1 MWSRVL
7 VLLFSLALTKTESK
21 RNYKNYRIIRFH
33 ANGTDQQDLVRDF
46 IEGNPS
52 DVIIAKEFVNAID
65 LIVSPDL
72 FGKAFDLSNK
82 LGYWDQLEPD
92 LQTAIEAEN
101 LGHGSKHIGN
111 AIVQLFSL

>member
-7 VLLFSLALTKTESK
+7 VFLFSLALTISESK

-33 ANGTDQQDLVRDF
+33 ANDTDHQDLIRDF

-52 DVIIAKEFVNAID
+52 DVVIAKEFVNAID

-111 AIVQLFSL
+111 ANVQLFSL